1 MTKPTSILDPRF
13 KYTPSSKT
21 DISRTFA
28 RIKREIRGGQ
38 DKLKPLVE
46 PISPSLNPNGFVL
59 SEDWFQME

>member
-21 DISRTFA
+21 DITKTFA

-38 DKLKPLVE
+38 DKNKPLV
-46 PISPSLNPNGFVL
+46 PSLNQGQFVL
-59 SEDWFQME
+59 PVEWFELLE